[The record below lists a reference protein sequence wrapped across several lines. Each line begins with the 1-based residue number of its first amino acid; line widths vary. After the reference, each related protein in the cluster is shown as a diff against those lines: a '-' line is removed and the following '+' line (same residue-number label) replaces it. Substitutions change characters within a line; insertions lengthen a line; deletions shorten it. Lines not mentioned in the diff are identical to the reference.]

1 MVSIKFYNKLDDF
14 DFEIAVLDCDGPR
27 STSYGVYISQLIC
40 FARAP
45 RHVDNF
51 NTFNKLST
59 EKFLKKGYW

>member
-14 DFEIAVLDCDGPR
+14 ILKLPFLDSDGPR

-51 NTFNKLST
+51 NTCNKLST